1 VAVETTTAVQNAP
14 SLVIKPTRGWGRL
27 ALGEVWRYRELVW
40 FLTWRE
46 VNGRYRQMALGPL
59 WIIIRPVV
67 EMILYSLVFGR
78 LANLPSDGMPYPLF
92 TFAAILPWTYFSDA
106 TTRSVS
112 SLVRNISLIS
122 KVYFPRLVIPASSV
136 VAGLIDLAIAF
147 VILIGLMV
155 FYGYAPGFA
164 VLTLPLYLLLAACTA
179 LGVGLWNAA
188 LAVKF
193 RDLQIVTT
201 YGLQA
206 WMFLTPVAYSASLV
220 PEGLRVFYQ
229 LNPMY
234 WVVEGFR
241 WGLYGGGQGPQLI
254 MLAPVGLVA
263 FLLISGL
270 FVFRRTERTVVDL
283 L

>member
-1 VAVETTTAVQNAP
+1 MAVDTGTALSSTP

-27 ALGEVWRYRELVW
+27 GLAEVWRYRELVW

-59 WIIIRPVV
+59 WIVIRPVV
-67 EMILYSLVFGR
+67 EMILYSLVFGK
-78 LANLPSDGMPYPLF
+78 LANLPSDGVPYPLF
-92 TFAAILPWTYFSDA
+92 TLAAIIPWTYFSDA
-106 TTRSVS
+106 TNKSVT
-112 SLVRNISLIS
+112 SLVRNMSLIS

-136 VAGLIDLAIAF
+136 IAGLIDLAISF
-147 VILIGLMV
+147 IILIGLMA
-155 FYGYAPGFA
+155 FYGYAPGLA
-164 VLTLPLYLLLAACTA
+164 VLTLPVYLLLAACTA

-206 WMFLTPVAYSASLV
+206 WMFLTPVAYSAGLV
-220 PEGLRVFYQ
+220 PEGLKILYQ

-241 WGLYGGGQGPQLI
+241 WGLYGGGQGPALI
-254 MLAPVGLVA
+254 MLAPLGLVA
-263 FLLISGL
+263 LLLVSGL

>member
-1 VAVETTTAVQNAP
+1 
-14 SLVIKPTRGWGRL
+14 VI
-27 ALGEVWRYRELVW
+27 
-40 FLTWRE
+40 
-46 VNGRYRQMALGPL
+46 
-59 WIIIRPVV
+59 
-67 EMILYSLVFGR
+67 
-78 LANLPSDGMPYPLF
+78 
-92 TFAAILPWTYFSDA
+92 
-106 TTRSVS
+106 
-112 SLVRNISLIS
+112 
-122 KVYFPRLVIPASSV
+122 
-136 VAGLIDLAIAF
+136 AGLIDLAIAF
-147 VILIGLMV
+147 VILIGLMA
-155 FYGYAPGFA
+155 FYGYAPGIA

-179 LGVGLWNAA
+179 LGVGLWSAA

-220 PEGLRVFYQ
+220 PEGLRVVYQ

-241 WGLYGGGQGPQLI
+241 WGLYGGGQGPQPI
-254 MLAPVGLVA
+254 MLAPIGLVA
-263 FLLISGL
+263 LLLVSGL

>member
-1 VAVETTTAVQNAP
+1 MAARSSTTSPSAP

-46 VNGRYRQMALGPL
+46 INGRYRQMALGPL
-59 WIIIRPVV
+59 WIVIRPVV
-67 EMILYSLVFGR
+67 EMIIYSLVFGK
-78 LANLPSDGMPYPLF
+78 LANLPSDGVPYPLF

-106 TTRSVS
+106 TNRSVT
-112 SLVRNISLIS
+112 SLVRNMNLIS

-136 VAGLIDLAIAF
+136 IAGLIDLAIAL
-147 VILIGLMV
+147 VILIGLMA
-155 FYGYAPGFA
+155 FYGYAPGVA
-164 VLTLPLYLLLAACTA
+164 VLTLPLYLLLAAATA

-188 LAVKF
+188 LAVRF
-193 RDLQIVTT
+193 RDLQIVTN
-201 YGLQA
+201 YALQA
-206 WMFLTPVAYSASLV
+206 WMFLSPVAYSASLV
-220 PEGLRVFYQ
+220 PERFKVFYQ
-229 LNPMY
+229 INPLY

-241 WGLYGGGQGPQLI
+241 WGLYGGGQAPTLMI
-254 MLAPVGLVA
+254 LLPVGLV
-263 FLLISGL
+263 LLALVTGL